1 MKKII
6 IYISSILFLF
16 FANNSF
22 AATGKAAVYKV
33 TMIRAALCTGNASGT
48 TCDGAT
54 VLGDSTMVMDIAA
67 VDAGATA
74 ATYGDAA
81 LLPLGQTYTHFQVRL
96 DRKFTVK
103 TSSTSSEYLKTDNG
117 DVCQTIAN
125 ASGMYATDESTDKY
139 THIPAITEG
148 TGTTLAEMNVYLMNA
163 GSNAVSICTATNC
176 SSVSATDWDYDTNTY
191 TVAQKS
197 LSASDSY
204 HEMIYALDKP
214 YTVSMIPPKLVMSFG
229 TANALLAND
238 TTGSVCRITAQE
250 PVFTIKIE

>member
-1 MKKII
+1 
-6 IYISSILFLF
+6 
-16 FANNSF
+16 
-22 AATGKAAVYKV
+22 
-33 TMIRAALCTGNASGT
+33 
-48 TCDGAT
+48 
-54 VLGDSTMVMDIAA
+54 
-67 VDAGATA
+67 
-74 ATYGDAA
+74 
-81 LLPLGQTYTHFQVRL
+81 
-96 DRKFTVK
+96 
-103 TSSTSSEYLKTDNG
+103 
-117 DVCQTIAN
+117 
-125 ASGMYATDESTDKY
+125 
-139 THIPAITEG
+139 
-148 TGTTLAEMNVYLMNA
+148 MNVYLMNA

-191 TVAQKS
+191 AVAQKS